1 MENISTLK
9 VHPLTGYDDSTLSW
23 KRLTDPKK
31 TFDYP
36 VDYWVAILGFDVEKK
51 HVDFMG
57 KWEPNS
63 YCHYHRHLSPTTSIV
78 LAGEHNV
85 VETETA
91 EKNHK
96 IRTRGDIATTVAGE
110 AHMEYGGAEGSL
122 LLFSM
127 DCDGGSVFEV
137 LDESNNVL
145 VGLSFDDF
153 IMGNY

>member
-1 MENISTLK
+1 MKHISALK
-9 VHPLTGYDDSTLSW
+9 VNPLVGYDDSTLNW
-23 KRLTDPKK
+23 KRITDRKK

-78 LAGEHNV
+78 LSGEHNV

-91 EKNHK
+91 EKTHK
-96 IRTRGDIATTVAGE
+96 IRTRGDIAITDAGD
-110 AHMEYGGAEGSL
+110 AHMEYGGTEGSL

-127 DCDGGSVFEV
+127 DCDGGTVFEV
-137 LDESNNVL
+137 LDKSNNVL

-153 IMGNY
+153 ITGNY

>member
-1 MENISTLK
+1 MKNTSALK
-9 VHPLTGYDDSTLSW
+9 VNPLVGYDDSTLNW
-23 KRLTDPKK
+23 KRITDRKK

-78 LAGEHNV
+78 LSGEHHV

-91 EKNHK
+91 EKTHK
-96 IRTRGDIATTVAGE
+96 IRTRGDIAITDAGD
-110 AHMEYGGAEGSL
+110 AHMEYGGTEGSL

-127 DCDGGSVFEV
+127 DCDGGTVFEV
-137 LDESNNVL
+137 LDKSSNVL

-153 IMGNY
+153 ITGNY

>member
-1 MENISTLK
+1 MKNTSALK
-9 VHPLTGYDDSTLSW
+9 VNPLVGYDDSTLNW
-23 KRLTDPKK
+23 KRITDRKK

-78 LAGEHNV
+78 LSGEHNV

-91 EKNHK
+91 EKTHK
-96 IRTRGDIATTVAGE
+96 IRTRGDIAITDAGD

-127 DCDGGSVFEV
+127 DCAGGTVFEV
-137 LDESNNVL
+137 LDKSNNVL

-153 IMGNY
+153 ITGNY

>member
-1 MENISTLK
+1 MKNISTLK
-9 VHPLTGYDDSTLSW
+9 VNPLIGYDDSTLSW

-78 LAGEHNV
+78 LAGEHNLMDFAELSD
-85 VETETA
+85 VETLKQLFDA
-91 EKNHK
+91 FSKK
-96 IRTRGDIATTVAGE
+96 QMLID
-110 AHMEYGGAEGSL
+110 L
-122 LLFSM
+122 L
-127 DCDGGSVFEV
+127 D
-137 LDESNNVL
+137 
-145 VGLSFDDF
+145 
-153 IMGNY
+153 

>member
-1 MENISTLK
+1 MKNISTLK
-9 VHPLTGYDDSTLSW
+9 VNPLIGYDDSTLSW

-36 VDYWVAILGFDVEKK
+36 VDYWVAILGFDIEKK

-78 LAGEHNV
+78 LAGEHHV

-91 EKNHK
+91 EKSHK

-110 AHMEYGGAEGSL
+110 AHMEYGGVEGSL

-137 LDESNNVL
+137 LDKSNNVL

-153 IMGNY
+153 ITGNY

>member
-1 MENISTLK
+1 MKNTSALK
-9 VHPLTGYDDSTLSW
+9 VNPLVGYDDSTLNW
-23 KRLTDPKK
+23 KRITDRKK

-78 LAGEHNV
+78 LSGEHNV

-91 EKNHK
+91 EKTHK
-96 IRTRGDIATTVAGE
+96 IRTRGDIAITDAGD
-110 AHMEYGGAEGSL
+110 AHMEYGGTEGSL

-127 DCDGGSVFEV
+127 DCDGGTVFEV
-137 LDESNNVL
+137 LDKSNNVL

-153 IMGNY
+153 ITGNY